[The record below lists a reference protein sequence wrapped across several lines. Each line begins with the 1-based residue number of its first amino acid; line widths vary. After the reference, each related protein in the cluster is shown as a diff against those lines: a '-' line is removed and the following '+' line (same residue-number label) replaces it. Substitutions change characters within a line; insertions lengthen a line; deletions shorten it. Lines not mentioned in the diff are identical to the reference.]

1 MSTRTNQAR
10 GFSLIEL
17 LIVITVV
24 GLLLAVALPSYTRY
38 VLRSHRSSAITAV
51 LDLASRQARYYT
63 TNNTYTTSLTALGY
77 PSDPMPVT
85 DTSNRYYNL
94 SVTSASATAFTVSA
108 APVYPQTKDT
118 CGTYTYT
125 DLGVKSVSSGT
136 LGDCWKQ

>member
-1 MSTRTNQAR
+1 MSKRTNQAR

-38 VLRSHRSSAITAV
+38 VLRSHRSSAVTGV

-63 TNNTYTTSLTALGY
+63 TNNTYTTSMTALGY
-77 PSDPMPVT
+77 PADPMPLT
-85 DTSNRYYNL
+85 DSSNRYYDL
-94 SVTSASATAFTVSA
+94 SVASATATAFTVRA
-108 APVYPQTKDT
+108 VPVYPQTKDT

>member
-1 MSTRTNQAR
+1 MSKRTNKAR

-38 VLRSHRSSAITAV
+38 VLRSHRSSAITGV
-51 LDLASRQARYYT
+51 LDVASRQARYYT

-77 PSDPMPVT
+77 PADPMPVT

-94 SVTSASATAFTVSA
+94 SVSAASATGFTVSA
-108 APVYPQTKDT
+108 APQGAQVKDT

-125 DLGVKSVSSGT
+125 DLGVKSVSFGS

>member
-38 VLRSHRSSAITAV
+38 VLRSHRSSAVTGV

-63 TNNTYTTSLTALGY
+63 TNNTYTTSMTALGY
-77 PSDPMPVT
+77 PADPMPLT
-85 DTSNRYYNL
+85 DSSNRYYDL
-94 SVTSASATAFTVSA
+94 SVASATATAFTVRA
-108 APVYPQTKDT
+108 VPVNAQTKDT
-118 CGTYTYT
+118 CRTYTYT

>member
-1 MSTRTNQAR
+1 MNRTR

-38 VLRSHRSSAITAV
+38 VLRSHRSSAITGV
-51 LDLASRQARYYT
+51 LDVASRQARYYT
-63 TNNTYTTSLTALGY
+63 TNNTYTTSMTALGY
-77 PSDPMPVT
+77 PADPMPVT

-94 SVTSASATAFTVSA
+94 SVSAASATGFTVSA
-108 APVYPQTKDT
+108 APYGAQQKDT
-118 CGTYTYT
+118 CGTYTYN
-125 DLGVKSVSSGT
+125 DLGVKSVSFGT

>member
-1 MSTRTNQAR
+1 MSKRTNQAR

-38 VLRSHRSSAITAV
+38 VLRSHRSSAVTGV

-63 TNNTYTTSLTALGY
+63 TNNTYTTSMTALGY
-77 PSDPMPVT
+77 PADPMPLT
-85 DTSNRYYNL
+85 DSSNRYYDL
-94 SVTSASATAFTVSA
+94 SVQSASATAFTIKA
-108 APVYPQTKDT
+108 APYGAQTKDT
-118 CGTYTYT
+118 CGTYTVT
-125 DLGVKSVSSGT
+125 DLGVKSVSFGS

>member
-1 MSTRTNQAR
+1 MNRAR

-17 LIVITVV
+17 LVVMAVIA
-24 GLLLAVALPSYTRY
+24 LLAAVALPSYTRY

-85 DTSNRYYNL
+85 DTSNRYYDL
-94 SVTSASATAFTVSA
+94 SVSAASATGFTVQA
-108 APVYPQTKDT
+108 APVGNQQSDT
-118 CGTYTYT
+118 CGTYSYT
-125 DLGVKSVSSGT
+125 DLGVKSISSGT